1 MLPGMAR
8 LLLLCALA
16 VLLPGC
22 RYNFIPV
29 IPAQVQID
37 LPVRL
42 TQASLQRRGND
53 LVIDARIDGPIE
65 GAYLSVVWFAGDQEL
80 GRDSRYLDAADR
92 NAEFRLTQPG
102 KNDYTALLLYGGTLL
117 RQLDLREVS
126 ILKAAP

>member
-1 MLPGMAR
+1 MLRGMLR

-29 IPAQVQID
+29 IPAQVPLE
-37 LPVRL
+37 LPVQL
-42 TQASLQRRGND
+42 TQATLQRQGDD
-53 LVIDARIDGPIE
+53 LVIRARVDGPIE
-65 GAYLSVVWFAGDQEL
+65 GAYLSVVWFAGDNEL

-92 NAEFRLTQPG
+92 QAEFRLSEPA

-117 RQLDLREVS
+117 RQLDLREVNT
-126 ILKAAP
+126 LKVAP